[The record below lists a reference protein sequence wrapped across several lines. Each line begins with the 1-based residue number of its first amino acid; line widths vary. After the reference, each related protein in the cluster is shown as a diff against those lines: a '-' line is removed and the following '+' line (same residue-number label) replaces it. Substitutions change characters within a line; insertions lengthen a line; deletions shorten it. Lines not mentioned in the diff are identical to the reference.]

1 MAPRPGIE
9 PGPSGLTVRRTTSC
23 AIGEKEKTSERGLP
37 LARKT
42 NALRQIQL
50 MPRRCRNT
58 KHGSTSNDGDR
69 SAHLGNESMEHEELQ
84 DDVGDARQIQT
95 ADPVLRRHLLCP
107 LSYRAMVVDAQARF
121 ELARWKP
128 RWFCRPVPSATWLL
142 RVMFNGADRRD
153 RTGLLGLEGR
163 CLTTRPDPR

>member
-1 MAPRPGIE
+1 M
-9 PGPSGLTVRRTTSC
+9 
-23 AIGEKEKTSERGLP
+23 
-37 LARKT
+37 
-42 NALRQIQL
+42 
-50 MPRRCRNT
+50 
-58 KHGSTSNDGDR
+58 R
-69 SAHLGNESMEHEELQ
+69 SAGRPATMEIARRIWAMSRWNTRKLEN
-84 DDVGDARQIQT
+84 DVGDARQIQT